1 MPNLDFCKRN
11 VQMDYWLITEWLKRI
26 QQGEDMMP
34 QDFGKAGN
42 LETNGACNMGLVADG
57 ETDDLNSWSH
67 ESNLAEHLIK
77 SLLKQNIDLP

>member
-1 MPNLDFCKRN
+1 
-11 VQMDYWLITEWLKRI
+11 
-26 QQGEDMMP
+26 MMP

-77 SLLKQNIDLP
+77 SLLK